1 MKVEFIIIA
10 TIGLIQLYVFFG
22 VYKKI
27 KKLKKY
33 FPLIK
38 ELSIRNKEVIFNDD
52 VEVNIDYI
60 EVNKKTSK
68 EFKESLDSTNSYLEN
83 NKGSAADFN
92 IIKDITERHIDT
104 IINSINSTVSA
115 PLFLGLAGTFFG
127 IIYGLSFLEFSDME
141 NGASVITTDS
151 IGSLIKGVVT
161 AMIASAMGLILTLLN
176 SAWFYKD
183 ALYKNE
189 KDKNDYYDFIQSKLL
204 PKLSKDVS
212 DSLGSLKSNLD
223 HFNNKFGENLI
234 HYKDSFG
241 MLNENLVSQKDFLE
255 AVQEVGVI
263 KLSNKIVKTFESIN
277 EASNQ
282 FENFKGYQSSLNKT
296 VSASIGVMKEYN
308 DVSVKFSN
316 FNKNLDK
323 VTEHIVES
331 SDFYHQFKAF
341 LESHFSEVE
350 ERKNIFTS
358 SIGQIDEVLIAK
370 LKELSD
376 KTLEQKDFYNDQ
388 WRSTVDI
395 LNKDIVVLFSKMT
408 EYVQTEAESLK
419 NYISSEEKGLQQ
431 IFESNKEFFKDF
443 RYVEQLFTKFTA
455 FAELSNIHQENIEK
469 GVKTIAELLSE
480 EASLIKV
487 NSNLVEIKIAL
498 EKLNTSILQQNRNSR
513 EEEQ

>member
-1 MKVEFIIIA
+1 MEFVIIIG
-10 TIGLIQLYVFFG
+10 IGILQFFVFVKVYSKIGVLKNFFPSTKKPFIQ
-22 VYKKI
+22 
-27 KKLKKY
+27 
-33 FPLIK
+33 
-38 ELSIRNKEVIFNDD
+38 NKAHKFNEAEEVT
-52 VEVNIDYI
+52 IDYI
-60 EVNKKTSK
+60 AVDKNSSS
-68 EFKESLDSTNSYLEN
+68 EFKATIDSTNSYLEN

-104 IINSINSTVSA
+104 TVNSINSTVSA

-141 NGASVITTDS
+141 NGVSVISTDS
-151 IGSLIKGVVT
+151 ISSLIQGVVT
-161 AMIASAMGLILTLLN
+161 AMIASAIGLILTLIN
-176 SAWFYKD
+176 SAWFYKE

-212 DSLGSLKSNLD
+212 DSLGTLKSNLD

-277 EASNQ
+277 DASNQ
-282 FENFKGYQSSLNKT
+282 FEDFKGYQSSLNKT

-308 DVSVKFSN
+308 DVSVKFAN
-316 FNKNLDK
+316 FNKNLDL
-323 VTEHIVES
+323 VTDHIVES

-350 ERKNIFTS
+350 QRKNIFTS
-358 SIGQIDEVLIAK
+358 SIGQIDQVLSTK

-388 WRSTVDI
+388 WRSTVDV
-395 LNKDIVVLFSKMT
+395 LNKDIVGLFSKMT
-408 EYVQTEAESLK
+408 EYVQAEAESLK
-419 NYISSEEKGLQQ
+419 KYISSEEEGLHQ

-455 FAELSNIHQENIEK
+455 YAEVSNIHQKNIES
-469 GVKTIAELLSE
+469 GVKTITDLLSND
-480 EASLIKV
+480 ASLIKV
-487 NSNLVEIKIAL
+487 NANLVEIKIAI
-498 EKLNTSILQQNRNSR
+498 ENLNTTITQQNKNTN
-513 EEEQ
+513 EQK

>member
-22 VYKKI
+22 VRKRI

-127 IIYGLSFLEFSDME
+127 IIYGLSFLEFNDMK

-161 AMIASAMGLILTLLN
+161 AMIASAMGLMLTLVN

-189 KDKNDYYDFIQSKLL
+189 KDKNDYYDFIQGKLL

-277 EASNQ
+277 DASNQ

-358 SIGQIDEVLIAK
+358 SIGQIDQVLIAK

-408 EYVQTEAESLK
+408 EYVQSEAESLK

-513 EEEQ
+513 EEE

>member
-10 TIGLIQLYVFFG
+10 TIGLIQLYVFIG
-22 VYKKI
+22 VRKKI

-52 VEVNIDYI
+52 VEINIDYI

-161 AMIASAMGLILTLLN
+161 AMIASAMGLMLTLVN

-189 KDKNDYYDFIQSKLL
+189 KDKNDYYDFIQGKLL

-277 EASNQ
+277 DASNQ

-358 SIGQIDEVLIAK
+358 SIGQIDQVLIAK

-513 EEEQ
+513 E

>member
-10 TIGLIQLYVFFG
+10 TIGLIQLYVFIG
-22 VYKKI
+22 VRKKI

-52 VEVNIDYI
+52 VEINIDYI

-189 KDKNDYYDFIQSKLL
+189 KDKNDYYDFIQGKLL

-277 EASNQ
+277 DASNQ

-358 SIGQIDEVLIAK
+358 SIGQIDQVLIAK

-513 EEEQ
+513 EEE

>member
-1 MKVEFIIIA
+1 M
-10 TIGLIQLYVFFG
+10 
-22 VYKKI
+22 
-27 KKLKKY
+27 
-33 FPLIK
+33 
-38 ELSIRNKEVIFNDD
+38 
-52 VEVNIDYI
+52 
-60 EVNKKTSK
+60 NKKTSK

>member
-10 TIGLIQLYVFFG
+10 TIGLIQLYVFIG
-22 VYKKI
+22 VRKKI

-52 VEVNIDYI
+52 VEINIDYI

-161 AMIASAMGLILTLLN
+161 AMIASAMGLMLTLVN

-189 KDKNDYYDFIQSKLL
+189 KDKNDYYDFIQGKLL

-212 DSLGSLKSNLD
+212 DSLGSLKSDLD

-277 EASNQ
+277 DASNQ

-358 SIGQIDEVLIAK
+358 SIGQIDQVLIAK

-513 EEEQ
+513 EEE

>member
-10 TIGLIQLYVFFG
+10 TIGLIQLYVFIG
-22 VYKKI
+22 VRKKI

-38 ELSIRNKEVIFNDD
+38 ELSIRNKEVVFNDD
-52 VEVNIDYI
+52 VEINIDYI

-161 AMIASAMGLILTLLN
+161 AMIASAMGLMLTLVN

-189 KDKNDYYDFIQSKLL
+189 KDKNDYYDFIQGKLL

-277 EASNQ
+277 DASNQ

-358 SIGQIDEVLIAK
+358 SIGQIDQVLIAK

-513 EEEQ
+513 DEE

>member
-1 MKVEFIIIA
+1 MELLIIIGIGILQFFVFIKVYTKIGVLKNFFPAIKQLSIKNRSLEFIKGEEIN
-10 TIGLIQLYVFFG
+10 V
-22 VYKKI
+22 
-27 KKLKKY
+27 
-33 FPLIK
+33 
-38 ELSIRNKEVIFNDD
+38 
-52 VEVNIDYI
+52 DYI
-60 EVNKKTSK
+60 AVDKKTSK
-68 EFKESLDSTNSYLEN
+68 EFKATIDSTNSYLEN

-104 IINSINSTVSA
+104 TVNSINSTVSA

-141 NGASVITTDS
+141 NGVSVITTDS
-151 IGSLIKGVVT
+151 ISSLIQGVVT
-161 AMIASAMGLILTLLN
+161 AMIASAIGLILTLIN

-189 KDKNDYYDFIQSKLL
+189 EDKNDYYDFIQSKLL

-212 DSLGSLKSNLD
+212 DSLGTLKSNLD

-255 AVQEVGVI
+255 AVQEVGVV

-277 EASNQ
+277 DASNQ
-282 FENFKGYQSSLNKT
+282 FEDFKGYQSSLNKT

-308 DVSVKFSN
+308 DVSVKFAN
-316 FNKNLDK
+316 FNRNLDL
-323 VTEHIVES
+323 VTDHIVES

-350 ERKNIFTS
+350 QRKNIFTS
-358 SIGQIDEVLIAK
+358 SIGQIDEVLSAK

-388 WRSTVDI
+388 WRSTVDV
-395 LNKDIVVLFSKMT
+395 LNNDIVELFSKMT

-419 NYISSEEKGLQQ
+419 KYISSEEEGLQQ

-443 RYVEQLFTKFTA
+443 RYVEQLFTKFKA
-455 FAELSNIHQENIEK
+455 YAEASNTHQQNIES
-469 GVKTIAELLSE
+469 GVKTITELLSND
-480 EASLIKV
+480 ASLIKV
-487 NSNLVEIKIAL
+487 NTNLVEIKIAL
-498 EKLNTSILQQNRNSR
+498 ENLNTTISQQNKNTN
-513 EEEQ
+513 EQK

>member
-1 MKVEFIIIA
+1 MDLATPDQEYRNISMIETQKVIDI
-10 TIGLIQLYVFFG
+10 TR
-22 VYKKI
+22 
-27 KKLKKY
+27 KLKKY

>member
-10 TIGLIQLYVFFG
+10 TIGLIQLYVFIG
-22 VYKKI
+22 VRKKI

-52 VEVNIDYI
+52 VEINIDYI

-189 KDKNDYYDFIQSKLL
+189 KDKNDYYDFIQGKLL

-277 EASNQ
+277 DASNQ

-358 SIGQIDEVLIAK
+358 SIGQIDQVLIAK
-370 LKELSD
+370 LKELYD

-513 EEEQ
+513 EEE